1 MYKVKV
7 NEHLNFEVEQA
18 DQTFIVNGNAVKL
31 DERALTHSNTT
42 SVIYQ
47 NKSYNVEVVEL
58 NTPEKTA
65 TIKVNGNLYN
75 LQMED
80 QFDLL
85 LKQLGMDAAVSAKI
99 REIKAPMPGL
109 VLKIMVEEG
118 ATVQKG
124 DNLLVLEAMK
134 MENILKSTTDGI
146 IKKINVTQGD
156 KIEKNTVL
164 LQFQ

>member
-7 NEHLNFEVEQA
+7 NEHLSFEVEKSESV
-18 DQTFIVNGNAVKL
+18 FMVNGSSVEL
-31 DERALTHSNTT
+31 DEQALTQVHTT
-42 SVIYQ
+42 NVIYQ
-47 NKSYNVEVVEL
+47 NKSFNVEVVEVNYL
-58 NTPEKTA
+58 EKTS
-65 TIKVNGNLYN
+65 TIKVNGNLYTV
-75 LQMED
+75 QVED

-85 LKQLGMDAAVSAKI
+85 LKQLGMDAAVGAKI

-146 IKKINVTQGD
+146 IKKIHVSQGD

>member
-7 NEHLNFEVEQA
+7 NEHLNFEIEKSESA
-18 DQTFIVNGNAVKL
+18 FMVNGTSVEL
-31 DERALTHSNTT
+31 DEQALTHANTT
-42 SVIYQ
+42 NVIYQ
-47 NKSYNVEVVEL
+47 NKSYNVEVVEVNSL
-58 NTPEKTA
+58 EKTS
-65 TIKVNGNLYN
+65 TIKVNGNLYTV
-75 LQMED
+75 QVED

-85 LKQLGMDAAVSAKI
+85 LKQLGMDAAVGAKI

-118 ATVQKG
+118 DEVKKG

-146 IKKINVTQGD
+146 IKKIHVSQGD

>member
-7 NEHLNFEVEQA
+7 DDQLFFEIDKTDEHLM
-18 DQTFIVNGNAVKL
+18 VNGNAVKL
-31 DERALTHSNTT
+31 DVQALTHPNTS

-47 NKSYNVEVVEL
+47 NRSYNVEVVTFNSL
-58 NTPEKTA
+58 EKTA
-65 TIKVNGNLYN
+65 VIKVNGTSYTV
-75 LQMED
+75 QVED

-85 LKQLGMDAAVSAKI
+85 LKQLGMDATAGTKI

-118 ATVQKG
+118 AEVKKG

-146 IKKINVTQGD
+146 VKKIHVAKGD
-156 KIEKNTVL
+156 KIEKNAVL

>member
-7 NEHLNFEVEQA
+7 NEHLNFEIEKSESA
-18 DQTFIVNGNAVKL
+18 FMVNGTSVEL
-31 DERALTHSNTT
+31 DEQALTHANTT
-42 SVIYQ
+42 NVIYQ
-47 NKSYNVEVVEL
+47 NKSYNVEVVEVNSL
-58 NTPEKTA
+58 EKTS
-65 TIKVNGNLYN
+65 TIKVNGNLYTV
-75 LQMED
+75 QVED
-80 QFDLL
+80 RFDLL
-85 LKQLGMDAAVSAKI
+85 LKQLGMDAAVGAKI

-118 ATVQKG
+118 DEVKKG

-146 IKKINVTQGD
+146 IKKIHVSQGD

>member
-7 NEHLNFEVEQA
+7 NDHLDFEVEQA
-18 DQTFIVNGNAVKL
+18 DNSFTVNGSFIAL
-31 DERALTHSNTT
+31 DEQALTQANTT

-47 NKSYNVEVVEL
+47 NKSYNVEVVEV
-58 NTPEKTA
+58 NTLEKTSV
-65 TIKVNGNLYN
+65 IKVNGNLYT
-75 LQMED
+75 LQVED

-85 LKQLGMDAAVSAKI
+85 LKQLGMDAAVSTKI

-118 ATVQKG
+118 AKVKKG

-146 IKKINVTQGD
+146 IKKIQVAQGD

>member
-7 NEHLNFEVEQA
+7 NDHLNFEVEQA
-18 DQTFIVNGNAVKL
+18 DQTFIVNGNTVQL
-31 DERALTHSNTT
+31 DEQALTHKNTT

-85 LKQLGMDAAVSAKI
+85 LKQLGMDAAVSTKI

>member
-7 NEHLNFEVEQA
+7 DDQLFFEIDKTDEQ
-18 DQTFIVNGNAVKL
+18 FMVNGSAVKL
-31 DERALTHSNTT
+31 DVQALTHPNTS

-47 NKSYNVEVVEL
+47 NRSYNVEVVTFNSL
-58 NTPEKTA
+58 EKTA
-65 TIKVNGNLYN
+65 VIKVNGTSYAV
-75 LQMED
+75 QVED

-85 LKQLGMDAAVSAKI
+85 LKQLGMDATAGTKI
-99 REIKAPMPGL
+99 REMKAPMPGL

-118 ATVQKG
+118 AEVKKG

-134 MENILKSTTDGI
+134 MENILKSTTDVI
-146 IKKINVTQGD
+146 VKKIHVAKGD
-156 KIEKNTVL
+156 KIEKNAVL

>member
-7 NEHLNFEVEQA
+7 NEHLNFEIEKSESA
-18 DQTFIVNGNAVKL
+18 FMVNGTSVEL
-31 DERALTHSNTT
+31 DEQALTHANTT
-42 SVIYQ
+42 NVIYQ
-47 NKSYNVEVVEL
+47 DKSYNVEVVEVNSL
-58 NTPEKTA
+58 EKTS
-65 TIKVNGNLYN
+65 TIKVNGNLYTV
-75 LQMED
+75 QVED

-85 LKQLGMDAAVSAKI
+85 LKQLGMDAAVGAKI

-118 ATVQKG
+118 DEVKKG

-146 IKKINVTQGD
+146 IKKIHVSQGD

>member
-7 NEHLNFEVEQA
+7 NEHLNFEIEKSESA
-18 DQTFIVNGNAVKL
+18 FMVNGTSVEL
-31 DERALTHSNTT
+31 DEQALTHANTT
-42 SVIYQ
+42 NVIYQ
-47 NKSYNVEVVEL
+47 NKSYNVEVVEVNSL
-58 NTPEKTA
+58 EKTS
-65 TIKVNGNLYN
+65 TIKVNGNLYTV
-75 LQMED
+75 QVED

-85 LKQLGMDAAVSAKI
+85 LKQLGMDAAVGAKI

-118 ATVQKG
+118 NEVKKG

-146 IKKINVTQGD
+146 IKKIHVSQGH

>member
-7 NEHLNFEVEQA
+7 NEHLNFEVEKSESA
-18 DQTFIVNGNAVKL
+18 FMVNGSSVEL
-31 DERALTHSNTT
+31 DEQALTRSNTT
-42 SVIYQ
+42 NVIYQ
-47 NKSYNVEVVEL
+47 NKSYNVEVVEVNHL
-58 NTPEKTA
+58 EKTS
-65 TIKVNGNLYN
+65 TIKVNGNLYTV
-75 LQMED
+75 QVED

-85 LKQLGMDAAVSAKI
+85 LKQLGMDAAVGAKI

-118 ATVQKG
+118 AAVQKG

-146 IKKINVTQGD
+146 IKKIHVAQGD

>member
-7 NEHLNFEVEQA
+7 DDQLFFEIDKTDEQ
-18 DQTFIVNGNAVKL
+18 FMVNGSAVKL
-31 DERALTHSNTT
+31 DVQALTHPNTS

-47 NKSYNVEVVEL
+47 NRSYNVAVVTFNSL
-58 NTPEKTA
+58 EKTA
-65 TIKVNGNLYN
+65 VIKVNGTSYTV
-75 LQMED
+75 QVED

-85 LKQLGMDAAVSAKI
+85 LKQLGMDATAGTKI

-109 VLKIMVEEG
+109 VLKIMVAEG
-118 ATVQKG
+118 AEVKKG
-124 DNLLVLEAMK
+124 DNLIVLEAMK

-146 IKKINVTQGD
+146 VKKIHVAKGD
-156 KIEKNTVL
+156 KIEKNAVL

>member
-7 NEHLNFEVEQA
+7 NDHLDFEVEQA
-18 DQTFIVNGNAVKL
+18 DQIFKVNGSSVAL
-31 DERALTHSNTT
+31 DEQALTHSNTT
-42 SVIYQ
+42 NIIYQ
-47 NKSYNVEVVEL
+47 NKSYNVEVVEV
-58 NTPEKTA
+58 NTLEKTA
-65 TIKVNGNLYN
+65 TIKVNGNLYT
-75 LQMED
+75 MKVED

-85 LKQLGMDAAVSAKI
+85 LKQLGMDAAVSTKI

-118 ATVQKG
+118 AEVKKG

>member
-7 NEHLNFEVEQA
+7 NDQLNFEVDKTDEH
-18 DQTFIVNGNAVKL
+18 FMVNGSAVKL
-31 DERALTHSNTT
+31 DVQALTHPNTS

-47 NKSYNVEVVEL
+47 NKSYNVELVEL
-58 NTPEKTA
+58 DTTEKTA
-65 TIKVNGNLYN
+65 RVKVNGTLHSV
-75 LQMED
+75 QVED

-85 LKQLGMDAAVSAKI
+85 LKQLGMDATAGTKI

-109 VLKIMVEEG
+109 VLKIMVAEG
-118 ATVQKG
+118 TEVKKG

-146 IKKINVTQGD
+146 VKKIHVAQGD

>member
-7 NEHLNFEVEQA
+7 NEHLNFEIEKSQSA
-18 DQTFIVNGNAVKL
+18 FMVNGTSVEL
-31 DERALTHSNTT
+31 DEQALTHTNTT
-42 SVIYQ
+42 NVIYQ
-47 NKSYNVEVVEL
+47 NKSYNVEIVEVNSL
-58 NTPEKTA
+58 EKTS
-65 TIKVNGNLYN
+65 TIKVNGNLYTV
-75 LQMED
+75 QVED

-85 LKQLGMDAAVSAKI
+85 LKQLGMDAAVGSKI

-118 ATVQKG
+118 AEVKKG

-146 IKKINVTQGD
+146 IKKIHVSQGD

>member
-7 NEHLNFEVEQA
+7 NEHLNFKVEKSESA
-18 DQTFIVNGNAVKL
+18 FMVNGSSVEL
-31 DERALTHSNTT
+31 DEQALTHSNTT

-47 NKSYNVEVVEL
+47 NKSYNVEVVEVNHL
-58 NTPEKTA
+58 EKTS
-65 TIKVNGNLYN
+65 TIKVNGNLYTV
-75 LQMED
+75 QVED

-85 LKQLGMDAAVSAKI
+85 LKQLGMDAAVGAKI

-118 ATVQKG
+118 AAVHKG

-146 IKKINVTQGD
+146 IKKIHVAQGD

>member
-7 NEHLNFEVEQA
+7 DDQLFFEIDKTDEQ
-18 DQTFIVNGNAVKL
+18 FMVNGSAVKL
-31 DERALTHSNTT
+31 DVQALTHPNTS

-47 NKSYNVEVVEL
+47 NRSYNVEVVTFNSL
-58 NTPEKTA
+58 EKTA
-65 TIKVNGNLYN
+65 VIKVNGTSYTV
-75 LQMED
+75 QVED

-85 LKQLGMDAAVSAKI
+85 LKQLGMDATAGTKI

-109 VLKIMVEEG
+109 VLKIMVAEG
-118 ATVQKG
+118 AEVKKG
-124 DNLLVLEAMK
+124 DNLIVLEAMK

-146 IKKINVTQGD
+146 VKKIHVAKGD
-156 KIEKNTVL
+156 KIEKNAVL

>member
-7 NEHLNFEVEQA
+7 NDQLLFEVDKTDTHFEV
-18 DQTFIVNGNAVKL
+18 DGSPVDL
-31 DERALTHSNTT
+31 DVQALTHPNTS

-58 NTPEKTA
+58 KTLEKIA
-65 TIKVNGNLYN
+65 MIKVNGTLYTV
-75 LQMED
+75 QVED

-85 LKQLGMDAAVSAKI
+85 LKQLGMDAAAGTKI

-109 VLKIMVEEG
+109 VLKIMVSEG
-118 ATVQKG
+118 TEVKKG

-134 MENILKSTTDGI
+134 MENILKSTTDGVV
-146 IKKINVTQGD
+146 KKIHVAQGD

>member
-7 NEHLNFEVEQA
+7 NEHLNFEIEKSESA
-18 DQTFIVNGNAVKL
+18 FMVNGTSVEL
-31 DERALTHSNTT
+31 DEQALTHANTT
-42 SVIYQ
+42 NVIYQ
-47 NKSYNVEVVEL
+47 NKSYNVEVVEVNSL
-58 NTPEKTA
+58 EKTS
-65 TIKVNGNLYN
+65 TIKVNGNLYTV
-75 LQMED
+75 QVED

-85 LKQLGMDAAVSAKI
+85 LKQLGMDAAVGAKI

-109 VLKIMVEEG
+109 VLKIIVEEG
-118 ATVQKG
+118 DEVKKG

-146 IKKINVTQGD
+146 IKKIHVSQGD